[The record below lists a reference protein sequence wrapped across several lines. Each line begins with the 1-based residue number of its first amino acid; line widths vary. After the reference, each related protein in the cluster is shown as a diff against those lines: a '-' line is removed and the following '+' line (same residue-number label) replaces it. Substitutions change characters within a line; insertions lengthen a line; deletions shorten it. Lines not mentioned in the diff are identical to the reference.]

1 MRVPPWMQGCDMDD
15 MDDMGDMGDMGDMYD
30 MYDICRRPLCITL
43 PAPGV
48 LGGHTFSF
56 FATARTQRHFVP
68 SSEPGPH
75 NLRNVFGLCC
85 FHSERSAYVGPPNG
99 EKKKV
104 GPPLF
109 RVPHAADWA
118 HCRAMLRHYQWW
130 RTLHPRT
137 AATDNATYLRAKTIA
152 NF

>member
-1 MRVPPWMQGCDMDD
+1 MVRDYGVQTMRVPPWMQGCDMDD
-15 MDDMGDMGDMGDMYD
+15 
-30 MYDICRRPLCITL
+30 ICRRGLCITL

-85 FHSERSAYVGPPNG
+85 FHSERSACVGPPNG
-99 EKKKV
+99 EKCLSASLS
-104 GPPLF
+104 GAPCSRPSLLP
-109 RVPHAADWA
+109 RHAAA
-118 HCRAMLRHYQWW
+118 LSG

-137 AATDNATYLRAKTIA
+137 TATDYATYLRAKTIA